1 MARDRPPLHRTQPAA
16 RPEAA
21 AHAHLRFIRDTMA
34 RTGTFTAV
42 PGWGGV
48 AMGAT
53 AIAAAILASLQPT
66 VASWLS
72 VWAAEA
78 LVGFLVGAWT
88 VVMKARRSSSP
99 VLSGQGRKFF
109 LGLLPAVLVGVALTL
124 AVYGY
129 ESAYSGAVRGATA
142 ISGANEY
149 GVHLGTYDPSTMP
162 VSRAL
167 SLHLLPGMWLLC
179 YGAGVAAAGT
189 FSVRLVPMMG
199 TAFMLLGAL
208 ALLAPAA
215 WGNAFLGIG
224 FGGLHLV
231 FGTLIARRHGG

>member
-1 MARDRPPLHRTQPAA
+1 MRQDRPPLRRSQPAA

-21 AHAHLRFIRDTMA
+21 AHAHLRFIRETMA

-48 AMGAT
+48 VMGAT
-53 AIAAAILASLQPT
+53 ALAAAVLASQQPT
-66 VASWLS
+66 VSAWLS

-78 LVGFLVGAWT
+78 LVGFAVGAWA
-88 VVMKARRSSSP
+88 VVLKARRSSSP

-124 AVYGY
+124 AIYGF
-129 ESAYSGAVRGATA
+129 EVSPEAG
-142 ISGANEY
+142 
-149 GVHLGTYDPSTMP
+149 YDPRTVP
-162 VSRAL
+162 VGGSL
-167 SLHLLPGMWLLC
+167 SLHLLPGVWLLC

-199 TAFMLLGAL
+199 TAFLLLGAL
-208 ALLAPAA
+208 ALIAPAA
-215 WGNAFLGIG
+215 WGNGFLALG
-224 FGGLHLV
+224 FGGLHV
-231 FGTLIARRHGG
+231 AFGALIARRHGG

>member
-1 MARDRPPLHRTQPAA
+1 MPQDRPPLRRAQPAA

-21 AHAHLRFIRDTMA
+21 AHAHLRFIRETMA

-53 AIAAAILASLQPT
+53 AIAAAIFAQQQPT
-66 VASWLS
+66 VSAWLG

-78 LVGFLVGAWT
+78 LVGFAIGGWAT
-88 VVMKARRSSSP
+88 VMKAKRSSSP

-109 LGLLPAVLVGVALTL
+109 LGLLPAVLVGIALTL

-129 ESAYSGAVRGATA
+129 EVQPTSK
-142 ISGANEY
+142 
-149 GVHLGTYDPSTMP
+149 YDPATIP
-162 VSRAL
+162 VSDSIA
-167 SLHLLPGMWLLC
+167 LHLLPGLWLLS

-208 ALLAPAA
+208 ALIAPAA
-215 WGNAFLGIG
+215 WGNAFLGLG

-231 FGTLIARRHGG
+231 FGALVVRRHGG

>member
-1 MARDRPPLHRTQPAA
+1 
-16 RPEAA
+16 
-21 AHAHLRFIRDTMA
+21 MA

-53 AIAAAILASLQPT
+53 AISAAILANTQGT
-66 VASWLS
+66 VSSWLT

-78 LVGFLVGAWT
+78 LVGFAIGAWAT
-88 VVMKARRSSSP
+88 FIKAKRSASP

-109 LGLLPAVLVGVALTL
+109 LGLLPAVLVGAALTL
-124 AVYGY
+124 AVYGF
-129 ESAYSGAVRGATA
+129 EVEPASG
-142 ISGANEY
+142 
-149 GVHLGTYDPSTMP
+149 YDPSAIP
-162 VSRAL
+162 LSRSI
-167 SLHLLPGMWLLC
+167 SLHLLPGLWLLC

-215 WGNAFLGIG
+215 WGNTFLALG

-231 FGTLIARRHGG
+231 FGALIARKHGG

>member
-1 MARDRPPLHRTQPAA
+1 MPQDRPPLRRAQPAA

-21 AHAHLRFIRDTMA
+21 AHAHLRFIRETMA

-48 AMGAT
+48 AMGGT
-53 AIAAAILASLQPT
+53 AIAAAWIAHQQPT
-66 VASWLS
+66 VSAWLA

-78 LVGFLVGAWT
+78 LIGFLIGLWAT
-88 VVMKARRSSSP
+88 LLKARRSSAP

-124 AVYGY
+124 AVYGF
-129 ESAYSGAVRGATA
+129 ELDPTSK
-142 ISGANEY
+142 
-149 GVHLGTYDPSTMP
+149 YDPRSIP
-162 VSRAL
+162 VVSSL
-167 SLHLLPGMWLLC
+167 SLHLLPGIWLLC

-199 TAFMLLGAL
+199 TAFMLIGAI
-208 ALLAPAA
+208 ALLAPSG
-215 WGNAFLGIG
+215 WGDAFLALG
-224 FGGLHLV
+224 FGGIHVV
-231 FGTLIARRHGG
+231 FGALIVRKHGG